1 LRDILKYEKKLFT
14 LLLAL
19 LIISCSRYEKLLKS
33 SDYNL
38 KYKKAFEY
46 YNEGEYVR
54 ASSLFDQISAVFR
67 GSNKADSVYFY
78 QAMSYFHQN
87 DFILAGHYFESFVK
101 TYGNSSFAE
110 DASFYK
116 AFCYYKTSPRP
127 SLDQVS
133 TIQAIQSFQL
143 FIIKYPNSPRAE
155 ECRKLINELR
165 EKLVEK
171 SFMSAKLYFDLEDYK
186 ASLVALNTSLT
197 EFPDSKFREDIMF
210 LILKSS
216 YLLAYNSIEKKKKE
230 RYQASLDEYY
240 SFIAEFPDSK
250 YRKEADKMYESSSK
264 ILKIDNDLNQ
274 LGDGL

>member
-1 LRDILKYEKKLFT
+1 MIKNYLIT
-14 LLLAL
+14 LLLTL
-19 LIISCSRYEKLLKS
+19 LVISCSRYEKLLKS

-38 KYKKAFEY
+38 KYRKAFEY
-46 YNEGEYVR
+46 YNKEEYVK
-54 ASSLFDQISAVFR
+54 ASTLFDQISAVFR

-87 DFILAGHYFESFVK
+87 DFILAGHYFDSFVK
-101 TYGNSSFAE
+101 TFGNSDFAE

-127 SLDQVS
+127 SLDQEN

-143 FIIKYPNSPRAE
+143 FVIRYPNSPRVE
-155 ECRKLINELR
+155 ECKGLIIELR

-171 SFMSAKLYFDLEDYK
+171 SFISAKLYFDLEDYK
-186 ASLVALNTSLT
+186 ASIVALNTSLA

-216 YLLAYNSIEKKKKE
+216 YLLAYNSVEKKKKE
-230 RYQASLDEYY
+230 RFQASLDEYY

-264 ILKIDNDLNQ
+264 ILNIDNDLNQ